1 MLSVEHLI
9 DMNDLT
15 AQDISCILDHAR
27 SFAEINRRSIKKVPT
42 LRGKTIVNMFMEP
55 STRTRSSFELAEK
68 RLSAD
73 SLNFSP
79 SSSAVKKGETLKD
92 TTLTLDAMGID
103 AIVIRHRYAGS
114 PYMLTQYTNAKI
126 INAGD
131 GKHQHP
137 TQALLDLYTMREHFG
152 SLEGLRVGIV
162 GDVVHSRVL
171 GSLAPALK
179 KMGAQVVV
187 VGPPTF
193 MPARPDILGVECCSD
208 FNAVLPSLDV
218 VYMLRIQLERV
229 EGAPIPSL
237 REYNMLFGLDL
248 KRELLLKK
256 HCLVM
261 HPGPMN
267 RGVEISTEL
276 ADGERSCILEQ
287 VSAGV
292 AVRMAVMYLLLGGED
307 GGSLA

>member
-267 RGVEISTEL
+267 RGVEISAEL

>member
-15 AQDISCILDHAR
+15 AEDIVCILDHAR
-27 SFAEINRRSIKKVPT
+27 SFAEVNKRAIKKVPT
-42 LRGKTIVNMFMEP
+42 LRGRTIVNMFMEP

-68 RLSAD
+68 RISAD

-79 SSSAVKKGETLKD
+79 SASAVQKGETLKD
-92 TTLTLDAMGID
+92 TTLTLSAMGID
-103 AIVIRHRYAGS
+103 AIVIRHRYAGA
-114 PYMLTQYTNAKI
+114 PHMLTKYTNAKI

-137 TQALLDLYTMREHFG
+137 TQALLDLFTIREHLG
-152 SLEGLRVGIV
+152 SFEGLRVGIV

-171 GSLAPALK
+171 GSLAPALR
-179 KMGAQVVV
+179 KMGAEVVV
-187 VGPPTF
+187 IGPPTF
-193 MPARPDILGVECCSD
+193 MPARPDILGVECSSD
-208 FNAVLPSLDV
+208 FDKVLPTLDV
-218 VYMLRIQLERV
+218 VYLLRIQLERV

-237 REYNMLFGLDL
+237 REYNMLFGLNP
-248 KRELLLKK
+248 KRELLMQD
-256 HCLVM
+256 HALVM

-267 RGVEISTEL
+267 RGVEISSEL
-276 ADGERSCILEQ
+276 ADGPRSVVLEQ

-307 GGSLA
+307 GGLVA

>member
-9 DMNDLT
+9 DMNDLS
-15 AQDISCILDHAR
+15 AEDITLILDHAE
-27 SFAEINRRSIKKVPT
+27 SFAEVNKRAIKKVPP
-42 LRGKTIVNMFMEP
+42 LRGRTIVNMFMEP

-79 SSSAVKKGETLKD
+79 SSSSVKKGETLKD

-103 AIVIRHRYAGS
+103 AIVIRHRYAGA
-114 PYMLTQYTNAKI
+114 PRMITKYTDAKI

-137 TQALLDLYTMREHFG
+137 TQALLDLFTIRQNFG
-152 SLEGLRVGIV
+152 SFEGLRVGIV
-162 GDVVHSRVL
+162 GDGVHSRVL

-179 KMGAQVVV
+179 KMGTEVVLI
-187 VGPPTF
+187 GPPTF
-193 MPARPDILGVECCSD
+193 MPACPEVLGVEFSSD
-208 FNAVLPSLDV
+208 FNQVLPSLDV

-237 REYNMLFGLDL
+237 REYHMLFGINSE
-248 KRELLLKK
+248 REKLLQP
-256 HCLVM
+256 HSLVM

-267 RGVEISTEL
+267 RGVEISSEI
-276 ADGERSCILEQ
+276 ADGKRSRVLDQ

-307 GGSLA
+307 GGVVA